1 VFENARKLQ
10 KFRYFYLQQSYFI
23 FNYLY
28 NLNKSVFNMNLVWLN
43 FHNLQRM
50 ILLITAHLLARVLRR
65 DLRAE
70 LQRLNQQTKFRTF
83 VEMTTSMVGIFAA
96 AFIAASFG
104 WIGLA
109 LYFMFAAILFY

>member
-1 VFENARKLQ
+1 
-10 KFRYFYLQQSYFI
+10 
-23 FNYLY
+23 
-28 NLNKSVFNMNLVWLN
+28 MNLVRLN
-43 FHNLQRM
+43 AHNLQRM
-50 ILLITAHLLARVLRR
+50 FLLITAYLSSRVLRR

-70 LQRLNQQTKFRTF
+70 LQRFNQQTKFRTF

-109 LYFMFAAILFY
+109 MYLLFAAILFH